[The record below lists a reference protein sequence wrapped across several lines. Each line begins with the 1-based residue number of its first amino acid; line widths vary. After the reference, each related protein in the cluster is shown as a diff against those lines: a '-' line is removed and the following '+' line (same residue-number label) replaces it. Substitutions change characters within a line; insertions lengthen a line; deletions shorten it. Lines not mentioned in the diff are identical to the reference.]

1 MGKIFLL
8 ISKHWRKY
16 KKSELF
22 TDIRNYMI
30 IMQNTILRILWHVFL
45 HVMGNEIGAF
55 VGGPSPRPP
64 LRSPFG
70 GGLMGGGFTQT
81 KRLRKELKS
90 ILIHNN
96 TLQSFVWSSIALK
109 IHVYHFENWIFFCG
123 FSTKVTRAF
132 LASET
137 MENVLKVHLT
147 CHSVNGGSLEI
158 THLFY
163 LNIVTS

>member
-1 MGKIFLL
+1 MTYVF
-8 ISKHWRKY
+8 
-16 KKSELF
+16 F
-22 TDIRNYMI
+22 TRYGQWDRGV
-30 IMQNTILRILWHVFL
+30 RR
-45 HVMGNEIGAF
+45 
-55 VGGPSPRPP
+55 GGEPPAP
-64 LRSPFG
+64 LRGPLW
-70 GGLMGGGFTQT
+70 GGLMGGFTRT

-109 IHVYHFENWIFFCG
+109 IHVFHFENWIFFCG

-137 MENVLKVHLT
+137 MEKVSKVHLT

-158 THLFY
+158 THLSVITSYRKKY
-163 LNIVTS
+163 LKSHFCPELRVSF